1 MSKKT
6 SPEGRMGPR
15 VAPSGRRGGGRP
27 PEVPSSV
34 QDRGRLLF
42 DRSPVGVLIYDRS
55 MRVTDCNDRFVAIL
69 QSSRERLI
77 GLDLN
82 LLRDQ
87 SIVPTLRA
95 ALEGKEA
102 YREGPYQATTAVV
115 RIWATLRTAPF
126 FANDGSVAGGIGI
139 VEDTTEHRK
148 AQLALQES
156 RERLELALAG
166 AGLAMWDWNLS
177 TDVVVFDSRWSAL
190 LGYGPDELRWT
201 RATVRR
207 HVHAEDLPKLDES
220 FSEHL
225 RGLTPAWG
233 SELRLRLKTGAWKWV
248 HLLGRVVERDTDGRA
263 VRAAGT
269 IRDVSDRKL
278 VEERLQRS
286 AFYDRLTDLPNRALV
301 LDRLGVALRRTE
313 LHIGTQCAVLFLDVD
328 RFQHVNDGLGHRA
341 GDELLKEVVRRVA
354 LLLRPGDTFG
364 RLGGDEFLVVL
375 DDIIDESSPIRVAE
389 RIRLALEEPV
399 QVEGHAVHVTV
410 SIGIAI
416 ATGAR
421 HSAEDLLRDADTAMN
436 RAKEAGR
443 DRYVLFD
450 EAMHQTAVSRLDLEN
465 ALRRSVERGEI
476 VVSYQPVISVA
487 SAKLTGFEALARW
500 QHPRRGL
507 LLPPEFVPIA
517 EETGLVVP
525 IGRFVLGEACCQL
538 RAWNEGRAGAPLR
551 MSVNLSPRQ
560 VASPSLVEEVETAV
574 EAAGIDPRLLRL
586 EITESVLV
594 DRPEEALSV
603 LSRLRALGVQLALDD
618 FGTGYS
624 SLSYLVRF
632 PVQELKLDRAFVSRV
647 HHGEREAAV
656 ARAILVLAHE
666 LGMTVT
672 AEGVETEEQL
682 AWLRAEGFDHVQG
695 NLLSRPLPATDAGRF
710 VSGSFP

>member
-1 MSKKT
+1 MT
-6 SPEGRMGPR
+6 
-15 VAPSGRRGGGRP
+15 
-27 PEVPSSV
+27 
-34 QDRGRLLF
+34 
-42 DRSPVGVLIYDRS
+42 
-55 MRVTDCNDRFVAIL
+55 VTDCNERLVAIL
-69 QSSRERLI
+69 RSTRERLI
-77 GLDLN
+77 GLDLA

-87 SIVPTLRA
+87 SIVPALRA

-102 YREGPYQATTAVV
+102 YREGPYQASTSPTRVFA
-115 RIWATLRTAPF
+115 IIRTAPIF
-126 FANDGSVAGGIGI
+126 GDDGSVTGGIAI
-139 VEDTTEHRK
+139 VEDMTEHRQ

-166 AGLAMWDWNLS
+166 AGLAMWDWDLVG
-177 TDVVVFDSRWSAL
+177 DVVVFDTRWSML
-190 LGYGPDELRWT
+190 LGYGPGELRWT
-201 RATVRR
+201 QQAVRA
-207 HVHAEDLPKLDES
+207 HVHPEDLPALDES
-220 FSEHL
+220 LAAHL
-225 RGLTPAWG
+225 RGRTPAW
-233 SELRLRLKTGAWKWV
+233 EAEVRLKVKPGGWKWI
-248 HLLGRVVERDTDGRA
+248 HLRGRAVERDSGGRA
-263 VRAAGT
+263 LRAAGT

-301 LDRLGVALRRTE
+301 LDRLAVALRRSE
-313 LHIGTQCAVLFLDVD
+313 LHLGSQCAVLFLDVD
-328 RFQHVNDGLGHRA
+328 RFKHVNDGLGHGA

-375 DDIIDESSPIRVAE
+375 DDVVDDSSPIRVAE
-389 RIRLALEEPV
+389 RIRLALDEPV
-399 QVEGHAVHVTV
+399 MVQGQSVHVTV
-410 SIGIAI
+410 STGIAI
-416 ATGAR
+416 AAR
-421 HSAEDLLRDADTAMN
+421 GGQSAEDLLRDADTAMN

-450 EAMHQTAVSRLDLEN
+450 EAMHQTAVSRLELEN
-465 ALRRSVERGEI
+465 ALRRSVDRGEI
-476 VVSYQPVISVA
+476 VVAYQPVVGTVSGRLA
-487 SAKLTGFEALARW
+487 GFEALVRW
-500 QHPRRGL
+500 QHPRRGF

-517 EETGLVVP
+517 EETGLIVP
-525 IGRFVLGEACCQL
+525 IGRFVLTEACRQL
-538 RAWNEGRAGAPLR
+538 RAWNEGRREAPLR

-560 VASPSLVEEVETAV
+560 VAFPGLVEEVEAAV

-586 EITESVLV
+586 EITESVLL

-624 SLSYLVRF
+624 SLGYLVRF

-666 LGMTVT
+666 LGMAVT

-682 AWLRAEGFDHVQG
+682 AWLRSEGFDQVQG
-695 NLLSRPLPATDAGRF
+695 NLLSRPLLAADAGRF
-710 VSGSFP
+710 VSGPPE